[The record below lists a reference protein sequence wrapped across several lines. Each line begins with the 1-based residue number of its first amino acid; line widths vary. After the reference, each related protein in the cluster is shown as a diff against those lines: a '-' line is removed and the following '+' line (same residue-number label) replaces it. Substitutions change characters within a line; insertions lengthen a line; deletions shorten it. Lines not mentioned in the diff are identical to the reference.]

1 MKSQNRI
8 AIIAAFAFA
17 AVCAS
22 AVPASAQSACKG
34 SFTLS
39 HQVRWQNVTLPA
51 GDYTFD
57 MQSVNTP
64 SRMIVKGPNGSQFIA
79 AVVADE
85 KTGEDSMLIV
95 ENRATGSYVK
105 ELRLSA
111 IGRTFRYSV
120 PKAPK
125 DVELSQGPATTERI
139 LVAVNVK

>member
-8 AIIAAFAFA
+8 AMIAAFAFA

-39 HQVRWQNVTLPA
+39 HEVRWQNATLPA

-64 SRMIVKGPNGSQFIA
+64 SRMIVKGPNGSKFIA

-85 KTGEDSMLIV
+85 NAGEDSMLIV

-125 DVELSQGPATTERI
+125 DVELAQGPATTERI

>member
-125 DVELSQGPATTERI
+125 DVELAQGPATTERI